1 MLKQPELKHWILLSP
16 LISFLISIY
25 LCYNEWCIRLSHFKT
40 LSLNKVVNASS
51 ISLSN
56 VLFGFLK
63 IPTGGLIFGEVLGRF
78 ISALSC
84 IFNVFRTN
92 ISEFKAVTLSRISFL
107 SKRYSDCPKYIL
119 PGQFLNTLGG
129 QMVVLLITSFFGSS
143 EVGYYSMT
151 ILVLYVPSTIIST
164 AVRDVFKQRAT
175 AEYNAKKNC
184 YDIFRRITLAIS
196 VFSFFIFAVL
206 FVILPD
212 LFQFAFGKEW
222 RIAGEYA
229 RILSPM
235 VFISFISESV
245 FGVLI
250 IAEKMKAV
258 LIWQAEYFIVNIGSL
273 LLGYFVFKDI
283 KMALLF
289 FMAGKSLVHLHS
301 LYLSYIYSRG

>member
-1 MLKQPELKHWILLSP
+1 
-16 LISFLISIY
+16 
-25 LCYNEWCIRLSHFKT
+25 
-40 LSLNKVVNASS
+40 
-51 ISLSN
+51 
-56 VLFGFLK
+56 
-63 IPTGGLIFGEVLGRF
+63 
-78 ISALSC
+78 
-84 IFNVFRTN
+84 
-92 ISEFKAVTLSRISFL
+92 
-107 SKRYSDCPKYIL
+107 
-119 PGQFLNTLGG
+119 
-129 QMVVLLITSFFGSS
+129 MVVLLITSFFGSS

-273 LLGYFVFKDI
+273 LQIGRAHV
-283 KMALLF
+283 
-289 FMAGKSLVHLHS
+289 
-301 LYLSYIYSRG
+301 